1 MCHYE
6 TSPDVRDEFHT
17 TFKNKLFTYETYMT
31 AKADTKE
38 DEKYS
43 TFVLY
48 KAIKKVQLWTTKRLN
63 LNKS

>member
-1 MCHYE
+1 MIQNSYFCNLMNQ
-6 TSPDVRDEFHT
+6 TS
-17 TFKNKLFTYETYMT
+17 YETYMT